1 MPIFVIAP
9 IVGWS
14 WIMLS
19 PLIMTAAGALGY
31 KALTGKKLNN
41 WLQKE
46 LHNELH
52 NYRRVELPLDE
63 VLTDVVAEEI
73 GREER
78 LDFTKNDILLTFRKN
93 ALGKFKVMVTGPR
106 SITTMKL
113 KQEGD
118 EFARMLIQ
126 QFSHSRIARELDQR
140 GVHIVGEEITEDGDI
155 ILRTRK
161 WN

>member
-14 WIMLS
+14 WIMIS
-19 PLIMTAAGALGY
+19 PLIMASAGALGY
-31 KALTGKKLNN
+31 KVLTGRKLNN

-46 LHNELH
+46 LHNELR

-78 LDFTKNDILLTFRKN
+78 LDFTKNDMLLTFRKN
-93 ALGKFKVMVTGPR
+93 ALGKFQVTITGPK
-106 SITTMKL
+106 SMTTMKL

-126 QFSHSRIARELDQR
+126 QFSHSRIAKELDQR